1 MEYLPVMSPETIQKF
16 HFEFIIISATPAP
29 ALAPPAPFEGDDGSV
44 IYPFINNNNYYLSHP
59 VRHGN
64 APIPSAESSRQLR
77 LGIRQSYR
85 CPLLHGGEW
94 LENSLLSLSESFL
107 WKMCI
112 CQGNLIR
119 STGQEF
125 SLIKHLIGHSRRNLE
140 LVSQTFI
147 SCLGISEESNTI
159 QSPILWLYPIDWWEF
174 LVQLQNIINLIGNP
188 S

>member
-16 HFEFIIISATPAP
+16 HFQFILISATPTP
-29 ALAPPAPFEGDDGSV
+29 APPVPFEGDDDGSV
-44 IYPFINNNNYYLSHP
+44 IYPFINSNNNYYLSHP

-77 LGIRQSYR
+77 RGIRQSYR

-94 LENSLLSLSESFL
+94 LEKTVIGIFSLSESFL

-125 SLIKHLIGHSRRNLE
+125 SLIKHLIGHTRRNLE
-140 LVSQTFI
+140 LFPRRSFPV
-147 SCLGISEESNTI
+147 LGLVKSLTQFNRPFSYYV
-159 QSPILWLYPIDWWEF
+159 YPID
-174 LVQLQNIINLIGNP
+174 
-188 S
+188 